1 MKIPVDIRVSSE
13 RINATSIMRGEERGE
28 IDEFCVSGTMKNTKR
43 GLCIEFTEQESSMTT
58 IINVFKDEMVALN
71 RIGPMRSHLI
81 FSDGKAYDCI
91 IGSGEKQFQM
101 RVRTKSLENTLT
113 MDGGRLFVD
122 YTVEIVGALA
132 ERSKLTFAVSPDAS
146 IIKS

>member
-13 RINATSIMRGEERGE
+13 RINAASILRGEERGE
-28 IDEFCVSGTMKNTKR
+28 VDEFYVSGTMKNTRK
-43 GLCIEFTEQESSMTT
+43 GLRIEFTEQENSMTT
-58 IINVFKDEMVALN
+58 IINVFKDETVALN

-81 FSDGKAYDCI
+81 FTDGKAYDCI

-101 RVRTKSLENTLT
+101 RVRTKSLENSLT
-113 MDGGRLFVD
+113 MDGGKLYVD
-122 YTVEIVGALA
+122 YTVEIVGSLA
-132 ERSKLTFAVSPDAS
+132 ERSKLTLAVSPDAS